1 MFVTAGAYADIDP
14 LQSKGNAMS
23 RLVSR
28 LTAFVLCALLAMPV
42 LAAGGGGGGGDGPGG
57 QDPAKQTGAYKQ
69 AMDAIQAE
77 RYAQAIP
84 ILENWVAGHSND
96 ADGFNWL
103 GYAYR
108 KTGKLDPAFKAYK
121 RALGLDPQHR
131 GAHEYI
137 GEAYLMANQPEK
149 AEEHAKILAQLC
161 PSSCEELT
169 DLRAAIVA
177 YRSGGSKPTAKA
189 P

>member
-1 MFVTAGAYADIDP
+1 MIR
-14 LQSKGNAMS
+14 SIIS
-23 RLVSR
+23 RAV
-28 LTAFVLCALLAMPV
+28 AFVLCALLAVPV
-42 LAAGGGGGGGDGPGG
+42 FAAGGGGGGGGG
-57 QDPAKQTGAYKQ
+57 ADDPTNVAKQTGPYKD
-69 AMDAIQAE
+69 AMDAIQAQ

-84 ILENWVAGHSND
+84 ILESWVAGHSND
-96 ADGFNWL
+96 ADAFNWL

-121 RALGLDPQHR
+121 RALGLDPQHK

-137 GEAYLMANQPEK
+137 GEAYLMASQPEK

-161 PSSCEELT
+161 PASCEELN

-177 YRSGGSKPTAKA
+177 YRAGSPRPTAKA

>member
-1 MFVTAGAYADIDP
+1 MPCII
-14 LQSKGNAMS
+14 S
-23 RLVSR
+23 RALA
-28 LTAFVLCALLAMPV
+28 LLLCALLAVPV
-42 LAAGGGGGGGDGPGG
+42 FAAGGGGGGGGG
-57 QDPAKQTGAYKQ
+57 ADDPVKQTGVYKD
-69 AMDAIQAE
+69 AMVAIEAG

-84 ILENWVAGHSND
+84 MLESWVAGHSND
-96 ADGFNWL
+96 ADAYNWL
-103 GYAYR
+103 GFAYR

-121 RALGLDPQHR
+121 RALGLDPQHK

-137 GEAYLMANQPEK
+137 GEAYLMVNQPEK

-161 PSSCEELT
+161 PASCEELN

-177 YRSGGSKPTAKA
+177 YRAGGPRPTAKA

>member
-1 MFVTAGAYADIDP
+1 MPAV
-14 LQSKGNAMS
+14 MS
-23 RLVSR
+23 RVVTL
-28 LTAFVLCALLAMPV
+28 LLCALLAPP
-42 LAAGGGGGGGDGPGG
+42 LFAAGGGGGGGGGEDDPGKQFGP
-57 QDPAKQTGAYKQ
+57 YKD

-84 ILENWVAGHSND
+84 LLETWVARNHTD

-108 KTGKLDPAFKAYK
+108 KTGKLEPALRNYK
-121 RALGLDPQHR
+121 RALGIHPQHK

-137 GEAYLMANQPEK
+137 GEAYLMAQQPDK
-149 AEEHAKILAQLC
+149 AEEHARILAQLC
-161 PSSCEELT
+161 PQSCEELT
-169 DLRAAIVA
+169 DLRAAIAA
-177 YRSGGSKPTAKA
+177 YRAKARPTAKA

>member
-1 MFVTAGAYADIDP
+1 MTRWLP
-14 LQSKGNAMS
+14 
-23 RLVSR
+23 RLIAV
-28 LTAFVLCALLAMPV
+28 VLCALLAAP
-42 LAAGGGGGGGDGPGG
+42 LFAAGGGGGGGGG
-57 QDPAKQTGAYKQ
+57 GGTDDPNKQTGPYKD
-69 AMDAIQAE
+69 AMDAIEAG
-77 RYAQAIP
+77 RYAQAVP
-84 ILENWVAGHSND
+84 ILENWVLGHSHD

-137 GEAYLMANQPEK
+137 GEAYLMANQPDK
-149 AEEHAKILAQLC
+149 AEYHAKVLAQLC
-161 PSSCEELT
+161 PQSCEELA
-169 DLRAAIVA
+169 DLRAAIA
-177 YRSGGSKPTAKA
+177 AHRANGSRPTAKA

>member
-1 MFVTAGAYADIDP
+1 MRRW
-14 LQSKGNAMS
+14 MS
-23 RLVSR
+23 RLI
-28 LTAFVLCALLAMPV
+28 AAVLCTLLATP
-42 LAAGGGGGGGDGPGG
+42 LFAAGGGGGGGGG
-57 QDPAKQTGAYKQ
+57 GADDPVKQTGPYKD

-84 ILENWVAGHSND
+84 ILEKWVAGHSSDSD
-96 ADGFNWL
+96 AFNWL

-121 RALGLDPQHR
+121 RALGVDPQHK

-137 GEAYLMANQPEK
+137 GEAYLMVNQPEK

-161 PSSCEELT
+161 PDSCEELK

-177 YRSGGSKPTAKA
+177 YRAGGSKPTAKA

>member
-1 MFVTAGAYADIDP
+1 MSSLA
-14 LQSKGNAMS
+14 S
-23 RLVSR
+23 RLITF
-28 LTAFVLCALLAMPV
+28 LLCALLATR
-42 LAAGGGGGGGDGPGG
+42 LFAAGGGGGGGGNEFDDPNKKSGP
-57 QDPAKQTGAYKQ
+57 YKE
-69 AMDAIQAE
+69 AMDAIQAQ

-84 ILENWVAGHSND
+84 ILENWVAGHSSD

-103 GYAYR
+103 GFAYR

-121 RALGLDPQHR
+121 RALGIDPQHK

-137 GEAYLMANQPEK
+137 GEAYLMANQPDK
-149 AEEHAKILAQLC
+149 AEEHARILAQLC
-161 PSSCEELT
+161 PTSCEELS

-177 YRSGGSKPTAKA
+177 YKSSPPRPTAKA

>member
-1 MFVTAGAYADIDP
+1 MRPTLRTI
-14 LQSKGNAMS
+14 
-23 RLVSR
+23 
-28 LTAFVLCALLAMPV
+28 AFVVCAVLATP
-42 LAAGGGGGGGDGPGG
+42 LWAAGGGGGGGSEADA
-57 QDPAKQTGAYKQ
+57 PAKQTGPYKD
-69 AMDAIQAE
+69 AMDAIQAT

-84 ILENWVAGHSND
+84 ILEKWVAGHSND

-103 GYAYR
+103 GFAYR
-108 KTGKLDPAFKAYK
+108 KTGKLDPAFRAYK
-121 RALGLDPQHR
+121 RALGLDPQHK

-137 GEAYLMANQPEK
+137 GEAYLMANQPDK
-149 AEEHAKILAQLC
+149 AEEHAKVLAQLC

-177 YRSGGSKPTAKA
+177 YKSGTSPRPTAKA

>member
-1 MFVTAGAYADIDP
+1 MT
-14 LQSKGNAMS
+14 
-23 RLVSR
+23 R
-28 LTAFVLCALLAMPV
+28 LTSRAATFVLAALLATSSW
-42 LAAGGGGGGGDGPGG
+42 AAGGGGGGGGG
-57 QDPAKQTGAYKQ
+57 GGDTDDPFKQSGDYKE
-69 AMDAIQAE
+69 AMNAIQAG

-84 ILENWVAGHSND
+84 MLEKWVAGHSRD

-121 RALGLDPQHR
+121 RALGIDPQHK

-137 GEAYLMANQPEK
+137 GEAYLMANQPDK
-149 AEEHAKILAQLC
+149 AEDHAKILAQLC
-161 PSSCEELT
+161 PQSCEELA

-177 YRSGGSKPTAKA
+177 YRASAPRPTAKA

>member
-1 MFVTAGAYADIDP
+1 MLDLVSM
-14 LQSKGNAMS
+14 QSKGSAMLSLIS
-23 RLVSR
+23 RATALALCM
-28 LTAFVLCALLAMPV
+28 LTATPLF
-42 LAAGGGGGGGDGPGG
+42 AAGGGGGGGGGGPD
-57 QDPAKQTGAYKQ
+57 DPSHQTGPYKD
-69 AMDAIQAE
+69 AMTAIQAE

-84 ILENWVAGHSND
+84 MLESWVAGHSND

-121 RALGLDPQHR
+121 RALGIDPQHR
-131 GAHEYI
+131 GAHEYV
-137 GEAYLMANQPEK
+137 GEAYLMANQPDK
-149 AEEHAKILAQLC
+149 AEEQAKILAQLC
-161 PSSCEELT
+161 PQSCEELA

-177 YRSGGSKPTAKA
+177 YRASGTRPTAKA